1 VAMKPEGG
9 GQEAGTFGWMGST
22 IGTLPFSL
30 PKGDGGGGDLG
41 RLALAVNDRQQLGV
55 IGGC

>member
-30 PKGDGGGGDLG
+30 PKGDGGGGVTLG
-41 RLALAVNDRQQLGV
+41 ALPLL
-55 IGGC
+55 